1 MGLLYGA
8 RQGPERMERTIET
21 HLFVVSPNNSGS
33 TFLSLALAA
42 CRQAWSL
49 PDESRLV
56 HGFARPTRV
65 DSPLRGAV
73 KVWAAEQ
80 RWLDVLTDAGAYDWP
95 RIRRASS
102 TASRCPRTG
111 PR

>member
-1 MGLLYGA
+1 MPWPSSAVSDHMGLFYGA

-56 HGFARPTRV
+56 HGFAGPTMRV

-73 KVWAAEQ
+73 KVRAAEQ
-80 RWLDVLTDAGAYDWP
+80 RWPDVPADDGANVTAGRD
-95 RIRRASS
+95 
-102 TASRCPRTG
+102 G
-111 PR
+111 

>member
-1 MGLLYGA
+1 MPWPSSASSDHMSLFYGA
-8 RQGPERMERTIET
+8 CQGPERMERTIET
-21 HLFVVSPNNSGS
+21 HLFVVSPNNSGP

-56 HGFARPTRV
+56 HGFAGPTTKG

-80 RWLDVLTDAGAYDWP
+80 RWLAVPADDGANVTAGRD
-95 RIRRASS
+95 
-102 TASRCPRTG
+102 G
-111 PR
+111 

>member
-1 MGLLYGA
+1 MGLFCGA

-56 HGFARPTRV
+56 HGFAGRLRSRVSRVPRPGSGGQGER
-65 DSPLRGAV
+65 P
-73 KVWAAEQ
+73 
-80 RWLDVLTDAGAYDWP
+80 
-95 RIRRASS
+95 
-102 TASRCPRTG
+102 
-111 PR
+111 